1 MWAHVLVEPSKFA
14 PIEVPAFT
22 EADVAENW
30 VLLRAVVG
38 GVCGSDLPYFR
49 GRAHKDTRDSKGW
62 ASGVPGLPLHE
73 VVGEVLFSR
82 HPAHQIGDMV
92 VGWASKFDAITE
104 FVLADGESLLKYNP
118 AFSAVEA
125 ITIQPLACVIG
136 AVERLNIKPGDR
148 AAVVGQ
154 GPIGLLF
161 SHVLS
166 NAGAVV
172 TGVDRIDRTAA
183 ADIFGVTETVT
194 TMSDRWANASDIPER
209 FPIVVEAIGHQIA
222 TLTDVMTA
230 AELGGQVFYFG
241 VPDDPIYPISMQMMF
256 RKHLALIS
264 GATIDRRRLLALA
277 NDYLLE
283 HEGLRTK
290 YVTNVYPVADVQQA
304 FDAAVLPAPGQYKI
318 ALDMAG

>member
-1 MWAHVLVEPSKFA
+1 MWAHVLVEPGKFGA
-14 PIEVPAFT
+14 IEVPAFT
-22 EADVAENW
+22 ETDVAENW
-30 VLLRAVVG
+30 VLLRAIVG

-49 GRAHKDTRDSKGW
+49 GRAHKDPRDSKGW
-62 ASGVPGLPLHE
+62 VSGVPGLPLHE
-73 VVGEVLFSR
+73 IVGEVLFSR
-82 HPAHQIGDMV
+82 HPAHQVGDLV

-104 FVLADGESLLKYNP
+104 FVLSDGESLLKYNP
-118 AFSAVEA
+118 DFSAAEA

-136 AVERLNIKPGDR
+136 AVERLAIAPGTR

-166 NAGAVV
+166 TAGAIV
-172 TGVDRIDRTAA
+172 TGVDRIDRSAA
-183 ADIFGVTETVT
+183 ASTFGVTETVT
-194 TMSDRWANASDIPER
+194 TMSDRWANGLEIEER
-209 FPIVVEAIGHQIA
+209 FPIVVEAIGHQIS

-230 AELGGQVFYFG
+230 AELGGQIFYFG

-283 HEGLRTK
+283 HPVLRTQ
-290 YVTNVYPVADVQQA
+290 YVSNLYPVSEVQTA
-304 FDAAVLPAPGQYKI
+304 FEAAIVPAPGQYKI